1 MSKVLI
7 LLTAQFPFGKAESF
21 LESEYEY
28 YNKFDRVLICPLEKQ
43 SNLSCRKLDNK
54 MNNILVVNCS
64 FKISLVSKIIQLIKA
79 IFKLE
84 FWHEFF
90 RVFKRSK
97 KILLSIKELLSFTS
111 TCDIIGEKTLNAIS
125 EYIESN
131 DVLFVYSYWLYTQ
144 AYTAAFIKQHVPN
157 ARITVSRCHGFDIY
171 EERNNGFL
179 PYRRYLFNNLDKIC
193 CISNNGRN
201 YLVNLYPLYKSKFSV
216 SRLGTKDYGVSYTN
230 KKNGCIRI
238 VSCSSC
244 IPLKRI
250 HLIIEALSHF
260 GNDSINIEWTH
271 FGEGELYEQLKN
283 TANRTLPEN
292 VVCDFRGYVS
302 NQDLMF
308 EYSNNDYDVFI
319 NVSSTEG
326 IPVSIMEA
334 MSFGIPAI
342 ASNVGG
348 TNEIVIDGFNG
359 FLIDSD
365 FIVEGVVNKLKHLI
379 SISETDYIR
388 LRTNA
393 RLFWNQNF
401 FAKDNYKKFL
411 HDLMDER

>member
-1 MSKVLI
+1 M
-7 LLTAQFPFGKAESF
+7 
-21 LESEYEY
+21 
-28 YNKFDRVLICPLEKQ
+28 
-43 SNLSCRKLDNK
+43 
-54 MNNILVVNCS
+54 
-64 FKISLVSKIIQLIKA
+64 
-79 IFKLE
+79 
-84 FWHEFF
+84 
-90 RVFKRSK
+90 
-97 KILLSIKELLSFTS
+97 
-111 TCDIIGEKTLNAIS
+111 
-125 EYIESN
+125 
-131 DVLFVYSYWLYTQ
+131 
-144 AYTAAFIKQHVPN
+144 
-157 ARITVSRCHGFDIY
+157 
-171 EERNNGFL
+171 
-179 PYRRYLFNNLDKIC
+179 
-193 CISNNGRN
+193 
-201 YLVNLYPLYKSKFSV
+201 
-216 SRLGTKDYGVSYTN
+216 
-230 KKNGCIRI
+230 
-238 VSCSSC
+238 
-244 IPLKRI
+244 
-250 HLIIEALSHF
+250 
-260 GNDSINIEWTH
+260 
-271 FGEGELYEQLKN
+271 KN

-302 NQDLMF
+302 NQDLML

-393 RLFWNQNF
+393 RLFWNQTF
-401 FAKDNYKKFL
+401 FAKDNYKKFH